1 MTRAP
6 TLADFAGSGATVIRY
21 ESAGTAVH
29 IDEREAA
36 RRIGHGG
43 VKFRAMP
50 GGVTGD
56 DVERFLYAC
65 LGIDPHRFVFDLPSS
80 VKGTGSARTGH
91 GGAKPG
97 DREGFVFARG
107 DDGKA
112 TGSPVGKV
120 IFLTSDRRF
129 REGDPEDRRDFEA
142 LR

>member
-1 MTRAP
+1 VTRAP
-6 TLADFAGSGATVIRY
+6 TIADFAGSGGVVIRY
-21 ESAGTAVH
+21 ESAGTATH

-43 VKFRAMP
+43 LKFRIMP
-50 GGVTGD
+50 GGVLGE
-56 DVERFLYAC
+56 DVDRFLYAA

-80 VKGTGSARTGH
+80 VRGTGSTRTGH

-107 DDGKA
+107 KDGKPD
-112 TGSPVGKV
+112 GDPVGKV

-129 REGDPEDRRDFEA
+129 REGDPESRTDFEA